1 MGGDDFK
8 GFFGFSLLEV
18 LSYTVDE
25 TEVRGASEL
34 HLLINYFLVF
44 REVSSA
50 VVVAHEHPLNAVI
63 SELLS
68 ADFARKSAAGVA
80 ADILSTYLD
89 VVGDSCLGE
98 VEVEETGEDEQFQL
112 VLVVAEVVNKI
123 SNNVSDKVSG
133 AVALPVGHHAVLPL
147 GVHALFY
154 FFT

>member
-1 MGGDDFK
+1 M
-8 GFFGFSLLEV
+8 
-18 LSYTVDE
+18 
-25 TEVRGASEL
+25 
-34 HLLINYFLVF
+34 
-44 REVSSA
+44 SSA
-50 VVVAHEHPLNAVI
+50 VVVANEHPLNAVI